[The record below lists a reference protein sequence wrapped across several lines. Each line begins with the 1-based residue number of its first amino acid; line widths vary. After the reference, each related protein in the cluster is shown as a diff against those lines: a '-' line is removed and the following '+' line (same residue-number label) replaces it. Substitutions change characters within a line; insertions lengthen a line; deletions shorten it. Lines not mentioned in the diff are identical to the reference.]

1 MKKRMGQISHKPDYS
16 VLVRYSK
23 NAIENN
29 LIKFITKKGETF
41 EVQLG
46 EMIDLLSKF
55 VSSEVLAPTLMDNKV
70 VNMIK
75 VQRALQFIPNKDIK
89 AGELVNIPFEH
100 MMPVEY
106 AIAEEALGVSKMT
119 DTIKTINQKQIE
131 QAGKRVD
138 SAVMEFSKA
147 AYESMIRKYQ
157 EQNKKE
163 DKTEESG
170 NQEET

>member
-29 LIKFITKKGETF
+29 LIKFVTKKGETF

-55 VSSEVLAPTLMDNKV
+55 VSSDVLAPTLMDNKV

-119 DTIKTINQKQIE
+119 DEIKTINHKQLA
-131 QAGKRVD
+131 QAERRVD
-138 SAVMEFSKA
+138 DAVREFSKA
-147 AYESMIRKYQ
+147 AYESMIRKYKQ
-157 EQNKKE
+157 DNGIE
-163 DKTEESG
+163 DG

>member
-1 MKKRMGQISHKPDYS
+1 MGQISHKPDYS

-29 LIKFITKKGETF
+29 LIKFIPKKGEPF

-75 VQRALQFIPNKDIK
+75 VQRALQFVPNKDIK

-106 AIAEEALGVSKMT
+106 AIAEEALGVSRMT
-119 DTIKTINQKQIE
+119 DSVKTLNHKQLA
-131 QAGKRVD
+131 QAEKRVND
-138 SAVMEFSKA
+138 AVMEFSKA
-147 AYESMIRKYQ
+147 SYESMIRKYN
-157 EQNKKE
+157 EENKVE
-163 DKTEESG
+163 EKTED
-170 NQEET
+170 NQGET